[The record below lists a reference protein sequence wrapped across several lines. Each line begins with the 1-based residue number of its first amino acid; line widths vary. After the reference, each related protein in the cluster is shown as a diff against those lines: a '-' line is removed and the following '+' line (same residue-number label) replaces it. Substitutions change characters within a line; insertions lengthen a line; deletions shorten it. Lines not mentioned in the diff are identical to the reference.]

1 MHPHKPSPSL
11 AKADGGVG
19 PTEPT
24 HTPRRQAVANTSEP
38 GPDSGRPLP
47 SLGVPAAS
55 PKLLSTRKGIVFVQ
69 PARGSLNGTRTL
81 FLIPVLTG

>member
-11 AKADGGVG
+11 TKADGGVG
-19 PTEPT
+19 PAEPT
-24 HTPRRQAVANTSEP
+24 HTLRRRAVASTSEP

-47 SLGVPAAS
+47 SPGVPAAS

-69 PARGSLNGTRTL
+69 PARGSLNGTRML
-81 FLIPVLTG
+81 FLIPMFTG